1 MQNWRGFQ
9 PVHGPQLNGDISEEQ
24 CLTMSV
30 SEGFAL
36 AIVQADGNKYRRGP
50 PLARPRPS

>member
-1 MQNWRGFQ
+1 MQIWRGFQ